1 MLSQLLVQA
10 LGFGFRPALRCG
22 TNCTCLQLSKE
33 LIESSAV
40 KDLPKPARQF
50 VLSPLLHSE
59 DLSDLVSGAR
69 FSRSFGVAGAEG
81 RGRYSLPAKIFGKDI
96 WIVMIFASFLRQ

>member
-69 FSRSFGVAGAEG
+69 FSRSFGVAGAEPC
-81 RGRYSLPAKIFGKDI
+81 RAVVAIPCLQRSLAKIFG
-96 WIVMIFASFLRQ
+96 LL